1 MHIFTPKGSMH
12 FFTMGVVRP
21 WPRLPREA
29 VATPSLAVLKARLDG
44 ALRNLISGRC
54 PCPWQRGWN
63 WMIFKIPSNTN
74 HSTIPCYCQP
84 PGFRQRLLQLCI
96 LVHGSEICR
105 RPRRLCPE
113 ARGVCAL
120 RCPAL
125 QVRGVVPEHHSR
137 LCREQANI
145 QPRVLAQAH

>member
-63 WMIFKIPSNTN
+63 WMIYKILSNPN
-74 HSTIPCYCQP
+74 HSMILCSESHTCGIQE
-84 PGFRQRLLQLCI
+84 FLLKNRRY
-96 LVHGSEICR
+96 IC
-105 RPRRLCPE
+105 
-113 ARGVCAL
+113 
-120 RCPAL
+120 
-125 QVRGVVPEHHSR
+125 
-137 LCREQANI
+137 
-145 QPRVLAQAH
+145 